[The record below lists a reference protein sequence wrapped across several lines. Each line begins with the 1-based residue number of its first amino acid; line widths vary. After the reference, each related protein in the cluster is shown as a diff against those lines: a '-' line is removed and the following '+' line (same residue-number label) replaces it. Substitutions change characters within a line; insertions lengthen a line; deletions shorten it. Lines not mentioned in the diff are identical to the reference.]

1 MSEVIV
7 DRCPDCGAPTGDIYY
22 HREKEC
28 THPFAVAQRTIGN
41 PYLDRLAKAGKN
53 PHGRKSEKRVAKKMG
68 AKLHRGSGSSRGQK
82 SDASRGSIRLEAK
95 STVTQTL
102 ALDMAWLVKI
112 AQEALAAGQTPAVS
126 LSFVDASGKSRLRQ
140 YAEWVAIPMSVFQ
153 ELVEFD

>member
-1 MSEVIV
+1 MKCECGGTVHLEKGPGDYVASWC
-7 DRCPDCGAPTGDIYY
+7 DRCTPVVRVRIPL
-22 HREKEC
+22 
-28 THPFAVAQRTIGN
+28 GN
-41 PYLDRLAKAGKN
+41 PYLDRLAAGGKN
-53 PHGRKSEKRVAKKMG
+53 THGKKSEKRVAKKMG

-126 LSFVDASGKSRLRQ
+126 LSFVDANGKARLRQ